1 MPSRSPRLLRLT
13 VMALLAVP
21 LALGLSLVS
30 LPGPG
35 HAAPVS
41 AEDDPGAPAGD
52 PAPAPEAETTPE
64 VPVEPSVED
73 SAEPTPAE
81 SEVATDEASDEPT
94 VEADEA
100 LDEADEADESAD
112 EADEADAVDEAAE
125 ETGEELV
132 DELAVDEAPELEPQ
146 PEVETP
152 AISAGSVVL
161 NIRGSIGTPSGDV
174 GIDVD
179 GSGAAPGAQ
188 YSLWVFSQ
196 PQLLTS
202 GAADAAG
209 SFTASAQLPSSLTP
223 GDHTVVLETTGSDGQ
238 ALKSATGITIGADGT
253 LQGVVEGVDASQLVV
268 PKLSDNPKAPKYA
281 PVAPLDNPAAVAATA
296 VAALTVATVVGAAA
310 SAAAGGGGSGGSG
323 GGGSG
328 GGEAGEGLEA
338 EVRRRKKYRSGDQA
352 GGVWRATFVPDGD
365 AIGDRSWF
373 YRAPGLALIDRLSY
387 ACTAATA
394 SKSPLL
400 SRCIGDAAPL

>member
-1 MPSRSPRLLRLT
+1 VRSRSPRLLRLP
-13 VMALLAVP
+13 VMVLLAVP

-30 LPGPG
+30 LPGPSQ
-35 HAAPVS
+35 ASAIS

-100 LDEADEADESAD
+100 VDEADEPVDEADESADEADEPVDEADEADAVD

-161 NIRGSIGTPSGDV
+161 IIRGSIGTPSGDV

-338 EVRRRKKYRSGDQA
+338 EVRRRKNTAVVIRRA
-352 GGVWRATFVPDGD
+352 GYGVRPSCRTV
-365 AIGDRSWF
+365 
-373 YRAPGLALIDRLSY
+373 
-387 ACTAATA
+387 TQ
-394 SKSPLL
+394 
-400 SRCIGDAAPL
+400 